1 MTEAAQRRATA
12 AKVAKWLLDKG
23 RPDDAVQLLAAWA
36 AMGPNDA
43 EGQNLLAEAF
53 RIDPSHAVAKL
64 AFERMEGIAG
74 DHSPLDA
81 AIAKFGDGELTKLE
95 GEMKRPNFR
104 RAQVGFNNNVKYKGN
119 VYHIQTEDS
128 GLDKPHI
135 ITHCFADGGRI
146 IKSHKRSYASEV
158 NRDDVA
164 MFVRALMK
172 GQQMEMAIF
181 LREGSFDEIIAGRA
195 VGGMTTLE
203 SQPRAE
209 VQKLATK
216 KSDTV
221 TVQKEPTI
229 APPPAEPVRPSVADA
244 RVRFR
249 FHVLRS
255 LTGGPD
261 SYAVNLDEAIIGAD
275 GAIGLP
281 GERFC
286 HRREACVRAKD
297 GRIWLEDFEAG
308 NGVFLR
314 IRTPVELGVGD
325 EFIVG
330 DQLLR
335 VERNPTPNDGPD
347 PGPTYFYS
355 SPKWISSF
363 RVVQVFEGGAR
374 GACVV
379 AHGTTLQIGSAVG
392 DLVFGNDPLVS
403 EQHCLVEEQAG
414 VIVLVDLDSRTGVF
428 VRIKGLQELVHGD
441 ELLVGRTRLVLDLSN
456 PSP

>member
-36 AMGPNDA
+36 AMGPNDP

-74 DHSPLDA
+74 DHATLDA
-81 AIAKFGDGELTKLE
+81 AIVKFGDGELTKLE

-104 RAQVGFNNNVKYKGN
+104 RAQVGFNNNVKYKAN

-164 MFVRALMK
+164 THVRALMK

-203 SQPRAE
+203 NPPRAE

-216 KSDTV
+216 KEDTV
-221 TVQKEPTI
+221 TVQKEKTT
-229 APPPAEPVRPSVADA
+229 PPPAPAPRPSVADA
-244 RVRFR
+244 RIRFR
-249 FHVLRS
+249 MNVLRS

-261 SYAVNLDEAIIGAD
+261 SYAVNVDEAIIGAD
-275 GAIGLP
+275 GMVALP

-286 HRREACVRAKD
+286 HRREAVVRAKD

-314 IRTPVELGVGD
+314 IRSHVELGVGD

-456 PSP
+456 PNP

>member
-1 MTEAAQRRATA
+1 MTENLSPKRAAA

-23 RPDDAVQLLAAWA
+23 RPDDAVQLLSAWA
-36 AMGPNDA
+36 ACGPNDP

-74 DHSPLDA
+74 DHATLEA
-81 AIAKFGDGELTKLE
+81 AIVRFNDAELTKLE
-95 GEMKRPNFR
+95 TEMKRPNFR
-104 RAQVGFNNNVKYKGN
+104 RAQVGFNNNVKFGGN

-128 GLDKPHI
+128 GLDKPQVV
-135 ITHCFADGGRI
+135 THLFADGGRI
-146 IKSHKRSYASEV
+146 IKSHKRTYATEV
-158 NRDDVA
+158 DRADVA
-164 MFVRALMK
+164 THVRALMK
-172 GQQMEMAIF
+172 GQQMEMAIL
-181 LREGSFDEIIAGRA
+181 LREGKFDEVIAGRA
-195 VGGMTTLE
+195 MGGMDTLDYA
-203 SQPRAE
+203 PRVE

-216 KSDTV
+216 KNE
-221 TVQKEPTI
+221 TVQVHKEPTV
-229 APPPAEPVRPSVADA
+229 APPPVEDERPSVVEA

-249 FHVLRS
+249 LHVLRS
-255 LTGGPD
+255 LTGGPEV
-261 SYAVNLDEAIIGAD
+261 YAPRVDEAVIGAD
-275 GAIGLP
+275 GLISLP

-286 HRREACVRAKD
+286 HRREAVIRTKD
-297 GRIWLEDFEAG
+297 DRLWLEDFEAG

-314 IRTPVELGVGD
+314 IKTSVELGPGD

-363 RVVQVFEGGAR
+363 RVVQVFEGGGR

-379 AHGTTLQIGSAVG
+379 AHGNTLQIGSSLG

-414 VIVLVDLDSRTGVF
+414 VIVLVDLGSRTGVF
-428 VRIKGLQELVHGD
+428 VRIKGVQELVHGD
-441 ELLVGRTRLVLDLSN
+441 ELLVGRTRLVLDLATA
-456 PSP
+456 

>member
-1 MTEAAQRRATA
+1 MAETSVSRRATA
-12 AKVAKWLLDKG
+12 AKVGKWLLDKG

-36 AMGPNDA
+36 ARGPNDA

-53 RIDPSHAVAKL
+53 RVDPSHAVAKL
-64 AFERMEGIAG
+64 AFERMEGITG
-74 DHSPLDA
+74 DHAALDA
-81 AIAKFGDGELTKLE
+81 AIARFGDDELTKLE

-135 ITHCFADGGRI
+135 ITHCFADGGRV
-146 IKSHKRSYASEV
+146 IKSHKRSYASDV
-158 NRDDVA
+158 SRDDVA
-164 MFVRALMK
+164 MLVRTLMK
-172 GQQMEMAIF
+172 GQQMEMAIM
-181 LREGSFDEIIAGRA
+181 LREEKFDAIIAGKA
-195 VGGMTTLE
+195 LGGMETLTE
-203 SQPRAE
+203 PPRVE

-216 KSDTV
+216 KTDTV
-221 TVQKEPTI
+221 QVQATVVPT
-229 APPPAEPVRPSVADA
+229 PPPTPARPSVVDA

-249 FHVLRS
+249 LNVVRS
-255 LTGGPD
+255 LTGGPG
-261 SYAVNLDEAIIGAD
+261 SYAPTVDEAILGSE
-275 GAIGLP
+275 GAIALP

-286 HRREACVRAKD
+286 HAREASIRTKE

-314 IRTPVELGVGD
+314 IRAPVELGVGD

-379 AHGTTLQIGSAVG
+379 AHGTTLQIGSAIG

-414 VIVLVDLDSRTGVF
+414 VIVLVDLESRTGVF
-428 VRIKGLQELVHGD
+428 VRIKGVQELVNGD
-441 ELLVGRTRLVLDLSN
+441 ELLVGRTRLVLDTSAA
-456 PSP
+456 